1 MEREKLRKRIIKM
14 YGSQRKFAEKLG
26 WKPSDVSKL
35 LGGRR
40 IFEERTVEKW
50 AGLLD
55 IRKEEYKEYFPL

>member
-1 MEREKLRKRIIKM
+1 MKREKLRKRIIKM

-26 WKPSDVSKL
+26 RKPSDVSKL
-35 LGGRR
+35 LGGRL

-55 IRKEEYKEYFPL
+55 IKKEEYKEYFPL